1 MKTYEVRISAKNAES
16 RAVNKYD
23 SSSVKNAFFRPGM
36 GMYWEKEHDA
46 FLKTVSNKWMD
57 IPDCLLDD
65 ITAKNFYKEIRLVE
79 EKEEA

>member
-1 MKTYEVRISAKNAES
+1 MKNYEIRTSAKNAES
-16 RAVNKYD
+16 WAVNKYD
-23 SSSVKNAFFRPGM
+23 SDGVKGAFFRPGI
-36 GMYWEKEHDA
+36 GVYWDKEHDA
-46 FLKTVSNKWMD
+46 FLKTVSSKWMD